1 MNNLQHSRTEKIK
14 EIVENFI
21 KWLDKYGPSSF
32 DHQSYFAGPIGG
44 RAKSLYYKKPL
55 IGTLAVSPM
64 IFSEAFLPSAR
75 KLFWK
80 KLRFPIADAHYAMG
94 FSFLYN
100 YYQEDRYYH
109 QAVKF
114 LEELIESRSPGYD
127 NYCWGYPFDWVTRSG
142 TFKAN
147 IPFITS
153 TPYMYE
159 AFRAVYQIDKDN
171 KWKKIMKSI
180 AEHAVHDIHDFKLGE
195 NETTCSY
202 SPLAKDKG
210 GVVNASA
217 YRSLLLT
224 LASEDL
230 EDDNYW
236 QIAEKNLNFVL
247 NSQRSNGSW
256 FYAVDDVRD
265 FVDHYHTCFV
275 MKALSKIEKIK
286 DHKGCRES
294 LNRGVNYY
302 VNNLFDELQLPKPF
316 SKPPRLTVYKRE
328 LYDYAECINL
338 GVLLWNRYPELDEKI
353 NAVIDD
359 VRNRWVKRDGSFRSR
374 ELMLGWDNVPMHR
387 WAQSQLFRSLAFYIS
402 QGINDHHP

>member
-1 MNNLQHSRTEKIK
+1 LNKK
-14 EIVENFI
+14 EYPRFETTKVIVENFI
-21 KWLDKYGPSSF
+21 DWLDKYGPCSF

-44 RAKSLYYKKPL
+44 AAKALYYKQPIL
-55 IGTLAVSPM
+55 GMVAVSPM
-64 IFSEAFLPSAR
+64 ILSEAFFPSAR

-94 FSFLYN
+94 FAFLYN
-100 YYQEDRYYH
+100 VYKEDHYYH

-114 LEELIESRSPGYD
+114 LKSLIESRSPGYD
-127 NYCWGYPFDWVTRSG
+127 NYCWGYPFNWVTRSG

-147 IPFITS
+147 TPFITS

-159 AFRAVYQIDKDN
+159 AFRAVYQIDQDD

-180 AEHAVHDIHDFKLGE
+180 AEHAVHDIKDFKLGE
-195 NETTCSY
+195 NESTCSY
-202 SPLAKDKG
+202 SPLSNDQG

-230 EDDNYW
+230 DNNDYW
-236 QIAEKNLNFVL
+236 KIAEKNLNFVL
-247 NSQRSNGSW
+247 NSQQSDGAW
-256 FYAVDDVRD
+256 FYAIDDVRD

-275 MKALSKIEKIK
+275 MKALAKIEKIK
-286 DHKGCRES
+286 NHKGCHDAID
-294 LNRGVNYY
+294 RGVKYY
-302 VNNLFDELQLPKPF
+302 TTNLFDELNLPKPF

-338 GVLLWNRYPELDEKI
+338 GVLLWNRFPEFDTKL
-353 NAVIDD
+353 NAVLND
-359 VRNRWVKRDGSFRSR
+359 VKNRWVKRDGSFRSR
-374 ELMLGWDNVPMHR
+374 ELFFGWDNIPMHR

-402 QGINDHHP
+402 RAINDPK